1 MKICKTC
8 QVDLPDQDFAYYF
21 SRKEKGKK
29 TSTLRPS
36 CLKCEKEG
44 LRRYRV
50 WMRALVGRWKKMKGC
65 QRCGFR
71 ADFSFQLELDHMDRS
86 TKKRVNGTYRAVEVT
101 WSKKRVK
108 AELAKCQVLCK
119 NCHALKT
126 YYEFKNE
133 NLPKL

>member
-36 CLKCEKEG
+36 CVQCEKEG

-65 QRCGFR
+65 QRCGF
-71 ADFSFQLELDHMDRS
+71 
-86 TKKRVNGTYRAVEVT
+86 
-101 WSKKRVK
+101 K
-108 AELAKCQVLCK
+108 AEHSCQLDIDHIDRLSKDKRSAGRAIDPSWAYDRIKQQLSGCQVLCK
-119 NCHALKT
+119 NCHSVKT
-126 YYEFKNE
+126 YQSKDH
-133 NLPKL
+133 LA